1 MTLLFALMTSAASAQ
16 AQTEAR
22 QLSIDTK
29 TLGIEIS
36 PTLSGIF
43 FEDINQSLD
52 GGICAQMIQ
61 NNSFQAY
68 NVPDG
73 PANEFSQSD
82 TIFFGWTVV
91 SKGGAMGQ
99 AHAVSDHPLMKL
111 ERKYDYDP
119 NDKYDDELRYVQYCV
134 RFDIGKAGAG
144 YGIAANGYGIAPAT
158 RDRGAIYSNNTQRP
172 SLAVEAGVSYDL
184 GLYLQGEKYK
194 GRVSVWLEDIDG
206 QVNSNVIKLP
216 ALKNAWKK
224 YTGSLKAQIGRASCR
239 ERV

>member
-1 MTLLFALMTSAASAQ
+1 MNKLFITSTILLSMLMPCA
-16 AQTEAR
+16 AQTETR

-29 TLGIEIS
+29 SLGIEIS

-91 SKGGAMGQ
+91 SREGAVGK
-99 AHAVSDHPLMKL
+99 ARTVSDHPLIPKL
-111 ERKYDYDP
+111 ERYYDYDP
-119 NDKYDDELRYVQYCV
+119 NDKYDDEQRYIQYCV
-134 RFDIGKAGAG
+134 RFDIEKAGAG
-144 YGIAANGYGIAPAT
+144 FGIKTKCWLGKCLV
-158 RDRGAIYSNNTQRP
+158 Q
-172 SLAVEAGVSYDL
+172 AVEDTWL
-184 GLYLQGEKYK
+184 
-194 GRVSVWLEDIDG
+194 VWWRMHRPLHWLIL
-206 QVNSNVIKLP
+206 KL
-216 ALKNAWKK
+216 LD
-224 YTGSLKAQIGRASCR
+224 
-239 ERV
+239 

>member
-1 MTLLFALMTSAASAQ
+1 MRKYLITSTLLLAMMLEPVS
-16 AQTEAR
+16 AQTETR

-91 SKGGAMGQ
+91 SKDGAVGQ
-99 AHAVSDHPLMKL
+99 AHAVSDHPLVPKL
-111 ERKYDYDP
+111 ERYYDYDP
-119 NDKYDDELRYVQYCV
+119 NDKYDDEQRYVQYCV
-134 RFDIGKAGAG
+134 RFDIEKAGAG
-144 YGIAANGYGIAPAT
+144 YGIAANGYGIAPST
-158 RDRGAIYSNNTQRP
+158 RDRGQYTATIP
-172 SLAVEAGVSYDL
+172 SVL
-184 GLYLQGEKYK
+184 
-194 GRVSVWLEDIDG
+194 RWL
-206 QVNSNVIKLP
+206 
-216 ALKNAWKK
+216 
-224 YTGSLKAQIGRASCR
+224 
-239 ERV
+239 